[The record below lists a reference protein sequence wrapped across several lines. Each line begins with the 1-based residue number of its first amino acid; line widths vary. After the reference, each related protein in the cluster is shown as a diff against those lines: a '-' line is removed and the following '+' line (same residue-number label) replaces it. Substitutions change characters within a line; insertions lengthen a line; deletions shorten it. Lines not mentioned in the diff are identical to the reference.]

1 MLYDGYVDD
10 IVYKDRIKRAERQAA
25 LNWRTRHLKAPETKV
40 AIAVINTVLSAVL
53 GIFLR

>member
-1 MLYDGYVDD
+1 MFNDGYVDA
-10 IVYKDRIKRAERQAA
+10 IAYKDNIKRAERQAA
-25 LNWRTRHLKAPETKV
+25 LNHRTRHMKAPETKV

>member
-1 MLYDGYVDD
+1 MSYDGYVDA
-10 IVYKDRIKRAERQAA
+10 IVYRDNIKRAERQAT
-25 LNWRTRHLKAPETKV
+25 LNHRTRHLRAPETKV